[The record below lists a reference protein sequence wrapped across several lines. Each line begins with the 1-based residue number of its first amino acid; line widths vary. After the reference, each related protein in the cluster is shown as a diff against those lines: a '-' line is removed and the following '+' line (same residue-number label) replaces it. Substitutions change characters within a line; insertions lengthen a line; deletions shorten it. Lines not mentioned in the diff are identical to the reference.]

1 MAPDLKVQA
10 PIDQQSLEESF
21 PVHIGCLVIKM
32 LSCFALV
39 GTRKNVI
46 TLIYIRR
53 RWEEEEGPQEVCCE
67 DGLHVKLGLKNED
80 EKEKKARE

>member
-46 TLIYIRR
+46 TLISIS
-53 RWEEEEGPQEVCCE
+53 GG
-67 DGLHVKLGLKNED
+67 DGKKKKDHKMCVVKTGCMLNWD
-80 EKEKKARE
+80 